1 MFLLFVYLFLALFV
15 SFTCSVMEAVLLTT
29 TQSYLHSLDQK
40 GVLSARQMLN
50 LKSNIDRPLSAILS
64 LNTVAHTIGAAGVGA
79 QATFLWGEA
88 WFGVVSGVLTLVILV
103 FSEII
108 PKSIGANYWREL
120 TPLAGRVITGMV
132 WVAYPL
138 VILSDLFT
146 RLVSRPKQTST
157 VSREEISAMTH
168 LGRKEGVFDE
178 NESKIIDNLMR
189 LKSIRV
195 RSIMTPR
202 TVVLAA
208 PEEQSLKDF
217 FGRKE
222 FFRFSRI
229 PVYRGNIDNITG
241 YILKYDLLEKIAN
254 DQFSLTLADIRRP
267 IVVCHESFAIT
278 RLFEK
283 LISTREHIA
292 LVVDEYGG
300 MEGLATMEDIIET
313 ILGLE
318 IIDESDKQTDLQA
331 LAREKWKERAEKL
344 NIRLFDE
351 IPPERDTA
359 TDQ

>member
-1 MFLLFVYLFLALFV
+1 MLLLLVYLFLALFV
-15 SFTCSVMEAVLLTT
+15 SFTCSVAEAVLLSSSL
-29 TQSYLHSLDQK
+29 SYLHSLDQK
-40 GVLSARQMLN
+40 GIKGARLMLK
-50 LKSNIDRPLSAILS
+50 LKTNVDRPLSAILS
-64 LNTVAHTIGAAGVGA
+64 LNTIAHTIGAAGVGA

-88 WFGVVSGVLTLVILV
+88 WFGVVSGGLTFLILV
-103 FSEII
+103 FSEIL
-108 PKSIGANYWREL
+108 PKSIGANYWREII
-120 TPLAGRVITGMV
+120 PLAGRVITGMV
-132 WVAYPL
+132 WIAYPL
-138 VILSDLFT
+138 VVLSDYFT
-146 RLVSRPKQTST
+146 KLISRPRNVSS

-178 NESKIIDNLMR
+178 NESKIIDNLLR

-208 PEEQSLKDF
+208 PEEQTLKDF
-217 FGRKE
+217 FARKE

-229 PVYRGNIDNITG
+229 PVYRGNMDNITG

-254 DQFSLTLADIRRP
+254 DQFNLTLADIRRP

-283 LISTREHIA
+283 LISTREHIS

-300 MEGLATMEDIIET
+300 MEGIATIEDIIET

-344 NIRLFDE
+344 NIKLFDE
-351 IPPERDTA
+351 IPPEEE
-359 TDQ
+359 

>member
-1 MFLLFVYLFLALFV
+1 MFLLLVYLFLALFV
-15 SFTCSVMEAVLLTT
+15 SFTCSVMEAVLLTSSP
-29 TQSYLHSLDQK
+29 SYLHSLEQK
-40 GVLSARQMLN
+40 GGGAARQMLR

-64 LNTVAHTIGAAGVGA
+64 LNTMAHTVGAAGVGA
-79 QATFLWGEA
+79 QAIYLWGEA
-88 WFGVVSGVLTLVILV
+88 WFGVVSGVLTFIILV
-103 FSEII
+103 FSEIV

-120 TPLAGRVITGMV
+120 TPTAGRVITFMV
-132 WVAYPL
+132 WIAYPL
-138 VILSDLFT
+138 VLLSDLFT
-146 RLVSRPKQTST
+146 RLISPPKSTSS
-157 VSREEISAMTH
+157 VSREEISAMTR

-208 PEEQSLKDF
+208 PEEQTLKEF

-254 DQFSLTLADIRRP
+254 DQFNLTLADIRRS

-283 LISTREHIA
+283 LMATREHIA

-344 NIRLFDE
+344 NIKLFDD
-351 IPPERDTA
+351 IQPDSTS
-359 TDQ
+359 TSL